1 MIGLLATSQDMPGQ
15 SLWLSAVCAQHL
27 CIIATLKVWPITAF
41 DTADV
46 SDRRKLYN
54 PFSVKQLCNQ
64 AYCCVGSVV
73 WCMLSTVLHLMSLTA
88 LQAQSAGQVALNTS
102 GAKSMLYQHTGPVHA
117 VHSSPFDASLTV
129 TCGLDG
135 KVRVGNSLTKQALL
149 ELCPS
154 DSYLFS
160 GQWSPTKAGLL
171 AVGAGD
177 NSKCM
182 TVAHLL
188 IQLLRYMQM
197 FLQ

>member
-1 MIGLLATSQDMPGQ
+1 
-15 SLWLSAVCAQHL
+15 
-27 CIIATLKVWPITAF
+27 
-41 DTADV
+41 
-46 SDRRKLYN
+46 
-54 PFSVKQLCNQ
+54 
-64 AYCCVGSVV
+64 
-73 WCMLSTVLHLMSLTA
+73 MLSTVLHLMPLAA

-117 VHSSPFDASLTV
+117 VHSSPLDASLTV
-129 TCGLDG
+129 SCGLDG
-135 KVRVGNSLTKQALL
+135 QVRVGNSLTKQALL

-177 NSKCM
+177 SKCSKCM

-188 IQLLRYMQM
+188 NPAAVHVNVFVVTSGIQHQLDCLL
-197 FLQ
+197 